1 MIRKGTE
8 PLPQEQMLAR
18 LRELCAQDERMVA
31 AMLYGSFTRNEGD
44 QYADI
49 ECLLYFQE
57 GHLPDIDPQA
67 WVSQIAPVDLYFVNE
82 FGVGTAIFHNLVRG
96 EFHFDPASKL
106 AVAESWQGLLAFPS
120 LETTLLLD
128 RTGDLA
134 RYLAPIIGP
143 PPRQDAPEQVQA
155 LINRAINWSLFGLNV
170 LARGELL
177 RALELLNT
185 LHRHLLHMLRIR
197 DASYAHW
204 LTPSKSAEQDLPAAD
219 IARLA
224 ECTAPMQR
232 AALWQAYRATWAWLT
247 ELMCLLEARYPVQV
261 PHRLLAKIARYADEL
276 VAESDIPCV

>member
-1 MIRKGTE
+1 MI
-8 PLPQEQMLAR
+8 AR
-18 LRELCAQDERMVA
+18 LRELCAQEARLVA
-31 AMLYGSFTRNEGD
+31 AMLYGSFTRQEGD
-44 QYADI
+44 RYADI
-49 ECLLYFQE
+49 ECLLYFQDE
-57 GHLPDIDPQA
+57 HLPDIDPQA
-67 WVSQIAPVDLYFVNE
+67 WVSQIAPVALYFVNE

-96 EFHFDPASKL
+96 EFHFDPASQM
-106 AVAESWQGLLAFPS
+106 AVVESWQGLLAFPS

-128 RTGDLA
+128 RTGELTRRLGA
-134 RYLAPIIGP
+134 VIGP

-185 LHRHLLHMLRIR
+185 LHRHLLFMLRLR

-224 ECTAPMQR
+224 TCTAPMRR
-232 AALWQAYRATWAWLT
+232 ADLWRAYLATWAWLT
-247 ELMCLLEARYPVQV
+247 ELMRLLEARYPVQV
-261 PHRLLAKIARYADEL
+261 PHGLLAKIGRYAEEL
-276 VAESDIPCV
+276 ASESGIECA